1 VPEWRAVCDSA
12 GAAVLLSNQEVP
24 VVRLKDK
31 EREFLENPYV
41 GILTEHRPDGS
52 LHTTPVWVDA
62 DGRAEVSF
70 NTARG
75 RLKEKDIACDSRV
88 SLLVV
93 DPDDPYRWVSV
104 SGKARFIEEGADE
117 QIDEL
122 AQKYLGEERYPN
134 RAPGEERVTVAIEP
148 EKIES
153 YGLDS

>member
-1 VPEWRAVCDSA
+1 M
-12 GAAVLLSNQEVP
+12 
-24 VVRLKDK
+24 RLKEK
-31 EREFLENPYV
+31 ERKFLENPFV
-41 GILTEHRPDGS
+41 GIVTEHRPDGS

-75 RLKEKDIACDSRV
+75 RRKERDLARDPRL

-93 DPDDPYRWVSV
+93 DPEDPYRWVSV

-122 AQKYLGEERYPN
+122 AQKYLGVERYQN
-134 RAPGEERVTVAIEP
+134 RAPGEQRVTVAIDP
-148 EKIES
+148 ERVES
-153 YGLDS
+153 HGLD